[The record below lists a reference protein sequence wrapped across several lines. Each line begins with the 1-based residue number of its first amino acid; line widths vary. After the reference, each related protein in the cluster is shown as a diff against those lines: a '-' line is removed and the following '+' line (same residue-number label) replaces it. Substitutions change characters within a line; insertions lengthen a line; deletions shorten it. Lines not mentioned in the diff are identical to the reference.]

1 VRRNRF
7 PQLHLGLRAPLRL
20 ALTFP
25 PTGVVLVGGRFRGR
39 IAEFPGPVRP
49 RRAAIIV
56 PSNPD
61 VPASDSLLARIAP
74 GLASL
79 RRYRRE
85 DLPHDLA
92 AGLSVAAVTVPVGI
106 AHAQLA
112 GFEPVVGLHASVLPL
127 VAYAMFGTSRQLI
140 VGTGAPA
147 AAIIASAVA
156 PLAAGSAALYQS
168 LAVMLCIFVGLL
180 CIGARFLRLGA
191 LADFLS
197 RPILVGFMNG
207 VALSIVLGQLGALF
221 GFGIEAGGILP
232 RLIEFAQR
240 LPQTHAPT
248 LAIGLASLGL
258 LIAWPRAWSRVPSAL
273 VALVLAAAAVH
284 WLGLEQ
290 DGVRTIG
297 QVPTGLPTPQWPT
310 VPAQLL
316 PTLLAEAAGL
326 ALVSYSTMMLAARSF
341 ADRNRYEVDADRELA
356 ALGAA
361 NLAAA
366 LSQGFAVTGTSSRTA
381 VAEAAGG
388 RTQATGLVCAA
399 ALTLLLLYFTGPLRF
414 VPSAAIAA
422 VLVGAGLK
430 LIDLRELKA
439 ILHIDPQEFWLSII
453 ATVGVVVFGP
463 INAILLVIAL
473 SLLRFVRLKS
483 RPLVETLG
491 STPEIPGFVALEQ
504 HPQARAE
511 PGLVLFRFNGP
522 IVFFSAAYFKR
533 EALKAAAGAD
543 VRWFVIDMLPVS
555 LVDTTGLYAL
565 RDTFELLRERGIVV
579 GIARREPEWLRRAID
594 GGFTDPRLGLRYFPT
609 LRQAEQAYAEEVR
622 GQRPPA
628 AP

>member
-1 VRRNRF
+1 M
-7 PQLHLGLRAPLRL
+7 APN
-20 ALTFP
+20 AHTP
-25 PTGVVLVGGRFRGR
+25 
-39 IAEFPGPVRP
+39 E
-49 RRAAIIV
+49 
-56 PSNPD
+56 SE
-61 VPASDSLLARIAP
+61 SLLARIAP
-74 GLASL
+74 GLGAL

-127 VAYAMFGTSRQLI
+127 VAYAVFGTSRQLV

-147 AAIIASAVA
+147 AAIVASAVA
-156 PLAAGSAALYQS
+156 PLAGGSAALYQS
-168 LAVMLCIFVGLL
+168 LAVVLCVFVGLL

-191 LADFLS
+191 LAEFLS

-221 GFGIEAGGILP
+221 GFGIEAGGIVP
-232 RLIEFAQR
+232 RLVEFVQR

-248 LAIGLASLGL
+248 LAIGLGSLGL
-258 LIAWPRAWSRVPSAL
+258 LLVWPRAWSRIPAAL
-273 VALVLAAAAVH
+273 VALVAAAAAVH

-290 DGVRTIG
+290 AGVRTIG
-297 QVPTGLPTPQWPT
+297 EVPTGVPTPQWPS

-361 NLAAA
+361 NLAAG

-399 ALTLLLLYFTGPLRF
+399 ALALLLLFFTGPLRF
-414 VPSAAIAA
+414 VPSAAVAA

-430 LIDLRELKA
+430 LIDVRELKA
-439 ILHIDPQEFWLSII
+439 ILRIEPQEFWLSIV

-491 STPEIPGFVALEQ
+491 SAPDIPGFVALE
-504 HPQARAE
+504 HNAQARAE

-522 IVFFSAAYFKR
+522 IMFFSAAYFRR
-533 EALKAAAGAD
+533 EALKAAAGDD

-565 RDTFELLRERGIVV
+565 RDTFELLHERGIVV
-579 GIARREPEWLRRAID
+579 AIARREPEWLRRAVD
-594 GGFTDPRLGLRYFPT
+594 SGFADPRVGLRYFPT
-609 LRQAEQAYAEEVR
+609 LRQAEQAYAEQMR
-622 GQRPPA
+622 GRLPPA
-628 AP
+628 SA

>member
-1 VRRNRF
+1 M
-7 PQLHLGLRAPLRL
+7 
-20 ALTFP
+20 
-25 PTGVVLVGGRFRGR
+25 
-39 IAEFPGPVRP
+39 
-49 RRAAIIV
+49 
-56 PSNPD
+56 PSNADIPE
-61 VPASDSLLARIAP
+61 SDSLLARVAP
-74 GLASL
+74 GLAAL
-79 RRYRRE
+79 LRYRRQ

-92 AGLSVAAVTVPVGI
+92 AGVSVAAVTVPVGI

-112 GFEPVVGLHASVLPL
+112 GFEPVVGLQASVLPL
-127 VAYAMFGTSRQLI
+127 VAYALFGTSRQLV

-147 AAIIASAVA
+147 AAIMASALV

-168 LAVMLCIFVGLL
+168 LAVVLCVFVGLL

-221 GFGIEAGGILP
+221 GFAIEAGGIVP
-232 RLIEFAQR
+232 RLLEFVQR

-248 LAIGLASLGL
+248 MAIGLASLGL
-258 LIAWPRAWSRVPSAL
+258 LLGWPRAWSRVPAAL
-273 VALVLAAAAVH
+273 VALLVAAAAVH

-290 DGVRTIG
+290 AGVRTIG
-297 QVPTGLPTPQWPT
+297 QVPAGLPTPQWPT
-310 VPAQLL
+310 VPVELL

-366 LSQGFAVTGTSSRTA
+366 MSQGLVVTGTSSRTA

-439 ILHIDPQEFWLSII
+439 ILRIEPQEFWLSII

-463 INAILLVIAL
+463 INAILLVVVL

-483 RPLVETLG
+483 RPVTETLG
-491 STPEIPGFVALEQ
+491 TEPGIPGFVPLAR
-504 HPQARAE
+504 HPQAVTE

-522 IVFFSAAYFKR
+522 VVFFSAAHFKR
-533 EALKAAAGAD
+533 EVLKAAAGAD

-555 LVDTTGLYAL
+555 LVDTTGLYVL
-565 RDTFELLRERGIVV
+565 RDTFELLLARGIVV
-579 GIARREPEWLRRAID
+579 GVARRDAEWMHWATERGFAD
-594 GGFTDPRLGLRYFPT
+594 GLAGLRQFPT
-609 LRQAEQAYAEEVR
+609 LRQAAQAFAQETGR
-622 GQRPPA
+622 PA
-628 AP
+628 AAH

>member
-1 VRRNRF
+1 MS
-7 PQLHLGLRAPLRL
+7 
-20 ALTFP
+20 
-25 PTGVVLVGGRFRGR
+25 
-39 IAEFPGPVRP
+39 
-49 RRAAIIV
+49 
-56 PSNPD
+56 SNPD
-61 VPASDSLLARIAP
+61 IPDGDSPLARIAP
-74 GLASL
+74 GLAAL
-79 RRYRRE
+79 LRYRRE

-92 AGLSVAAVTVPVGI
+92 AGLSVAAVTVPVSI

-127 VAYAMFGTSRQLI
+127 VAYAVFGTSRQLM

-147 AAIIASAVA
+147 AAIVASALA
-156 PLAAGSAALYQS
+156 PLAAGAAALYQS
-168 LAVMLCIFVGLL
+168 LAVVLCVFVGLL
-180 CIGARFLRLGA
+180 CIGGRFLRLGA
-191 LADFLS
+191 LAEFLS

-207 VALSIVLGQLGALF
+207 VALSIVLGQLGALS
-221 GFGIEAGGILP
+221 GVGIEAGGILP
-232 RLIEFAQR
+232 RLVEFVQR
-240 LPQTHAPT
+240 LPQAHGPT
-248 LAIGLASLGL
+248 LALGL
-258 LIAWPRAWSRVPSAL
+258 SSLALLLAWPRAWSRVPAAL
-273 VALVLAAAAVH
+273 VALLVAAAAVH

-290 DGVRTIG
+290 AGVRTLG
-297 QVPTGLPTPQWPT
+297 EVPNGLPTPQWPA
-310 VPAQLL
+310 VPAALL

-356 ALGAA
+356 ALGTA

-381 VAEAAGG
+381 VGEAAGG

-399 ALTLLLLYFTGPLRF
+399 VLTLLLLFFTGPLRF

-439 ILHIDPQEFWLSII
+439 ILRIDPQEFWLSIA
-453 ATVGVVVFGP
+453 ATIGVVVFGP

-483 RPLVETLG
+483 RPAVETLG
-491 STPEIPGFVALEQ
+491 STPEVPGFVALEQ
-504 HPQARAE
+504 YAQARAE

-533 EALKAAAGAD
+533 EALKAAAGAE

-565 RDTFELLRERGIVV
+565 RDTFELLHERGIVV
-579 GIARREPEWLRRAID
+579 AMARREPEWMRRAVD
-594 GGFTDPRLGLRYFPT
+594 RGFADPRLALRYFPT
-609 LRQAEQAYAEEVR
+609 LRQAAQAYAEEVR
-622 GQRPPA
+622 GEPPPA
-628 AP
+628 AAPAAGGRS

>member
-1 VRRNRF
+1 
-7 PQLHLGLRAPLRL
+7 
-20 ALTFP
+20 
-25 PTGVVLVGGRFRGR
+25 
-39 IAEFPGPVRP
+39 
-49 RRAAIIV
+49 V

-61 VPASDSLLARIAP
+61 IPERDALLARIAP
-74 GLASL
+74 GLAAL
-79 RRYRRE
+79 LRYRRE

-127 VAYAMFGTSRQLI
+127 VAYALFGTSRQLI

-147 AAIIASAVA
+147 AAIIASALA

-168 LAVMLCIFVGLL
+168 LSVVLCIFVGLL

-232 RLIEFAQR
+232 RLVEFVQR

-248 LAIGLASLGL
+248 LAIGMASLAL
-258 LIAWPRAWSRVPSAL
+258 LLAWPRAWSRVPSAL
-273 VALVLAAAAVH
+273 VALLVAAAAVH

-290 DGVRTIG
+290 AGVRTIG
-297 QVPTGLPTPQWPT
+297 EVPTGLPTPQWPT
-310 VPAQLL
+310 VPAEFL

-366 LSQGFAVTGTSSRTA
+366 MSQGFAVTGTSSRTA

-399 ALTLLLLYFTGPLRF
+399 ALTLLLLFFTAPLRL

-430 LIDLRELKA
+430 LIDLSELKA
-439 ILHIDPQEFWLSII
+439 ILRIEPQEFWLSII

-483 RPLVETLG
+483 RPVTETLG
-491 STPEIPGFVALEQ
+491 AAPDVPGFVPLAR
-504 HPQARAE
+504 HPQAIAA

-522 IVFFSAAYFKR
+522 IVFFSAAHFKR
-533 EALKAAAGAD
+533 EVLKAAAGAD

-565 RDTFELLRERGIVV
+565 RDTFELLLERGIVV
-579 GIARREPEWLRRAID
+579 GVARRDAEWMRWASEP
-594 GGFTDPRLGLRYFPT
+594 GFADRLAGLRQFPT
-609 LRQAEQAYAEEVR
+609 LTQAVQAFADEN
-622 GQRPPA
+622 GLPAPA
-628 AP
+628 A

>member
-1 VRRNRF
+1 VVAAAAESLNPR
-7 PQLHLGLRAPLRL
+7 GLASTLQ
-20 ALTFP
+20 
-25 PTGVVLVGGRFRGR
+25 
-39 IAEFPGPVRP
+39 
-49 RRAAIIV
+49 AAIIV
-56 PSNPD
+56 FSNPD
-61 VPASDSLLARIAP
+61 IAEGDSPLARIAP
-74 GLASL
+74 GLAAL
-79 RRYRRE
+79 LRYRRE

-92 AGLSVAAVTVPVGI
+92 AGLSVAAVTVPVSI

-112 GFEPVVGLHASVLPL
+112 GFEPVVGLHASLLPL
-127 VAYAMFGTSRQLI
+127 VAYAVFGTSRQLI

-147 AAIIASAVA
+147 AAIIASALA
-156 PLAAGSAALYQS
+156 PLAAGAAALYQS
-168 LAVMLCIFVGLL
+168 LAVVLCVFVGLL
-180 CIGARFLRLGA
+180 CIGARFLLLGA

-310 VPAQLL
+310 VPVQLL

-533 EALKAAAGAD
+533 EALKAAAGTDA
-543 VRWFVIDMLPVS
+543 RWFVIDMLPVS

-579 GIARREPEWLRRAID
+579 GIARREPEWLRRAVD

-622 GQRPPA
+622 GQRPAA

>member
-1 VRRNRF
+1 VASGRRPRQNR
-7 PQLHLGLRAPLRL
+7 
-20 ALTFP
+20 
-25 PTGVVLVGGRFRGR
+25 R
-39 IAEFPGPVRP
+39 IPRP
-49 RRAAIIV
+49 ERKRRAAIIV

-61 VPASDSLLARIAP
+61 TPERDPLLARIAP
-74 GLASL
+74 GLAAL
-79 RRYRRE
+79 LRYRRQ

-92 AGLSVAAVTVPVGI
+92 AGVSVAAVTVPVGI

-112 GFEPVVGLHASVLPL
+112 GFEPVVGLQASVLPL
-127 VAYAMFGTSRQLI
+127 VAYAVFGTSRQLI

-147 AAIIASAVA
+147 AAIMASALV

-168 LAVMLCIFVGLL
+168 LAMVLCVFVGLL

-207 VALSIVLGQLGALF
+207 VALAIVLGQLGALF
-221 GFGIEAGGILP
+221 GFRIEAGGIVP
-232 RLIEFAQR
+232 RLLEFVQR

-258 LIAWPRAWSRVPSAL
+258 LLAWPRAWSRVPAAL
-273 VALVLAAAAVH
+273 VALLVAAAAVH

-290 DGVRTIG
+290 AGVRTIG
-297 QVPTGLPTPQWPT
+297 QVPAGLPTPQWPT
-310 VPAQLL
+310 VPMELL

-366 LSQGFAVTGTSSRTA
+366 VSQGLVVTGTSSRTA

-439 ILHIDPQEFWLSII
+439 ILRIEPQEFWLSII

-463 INAILLVIAL
+463 INAILLVIVL

-491 STPEIPGFVALEQ
+491 STPETPGFVALKQ
-504 HPQARAE
+504 HAQARAQ

-565 RDTFELLRERGIVV
+565 RDTFELLHERGIVV
-579 GIARREPEWLRRAID
+579 AVARREPEWLSRAVD
-594 GGFTDPRLGLRYFPT
+594 SGFTDRRLGLRYFPT

-622 GQRPPA
+622 GQPPPA
-628 AP
+628 AS